1 MIVKLR
7 PSRLEPIFDARPW
20 GVNSLAPLFPE
31 QNNLKEK
38 IGEAWL
44 TGEKCRIADGPFAGS
59 TLGEAWAQMPVEC
72 TGTKLRPQ
80 GAFPILV
87 KFIFTDDKLSVQ
99 VHPDDDYASQHEKPA
114 GGNGKTEMWYFVS
127 ARPRSEILLGLKP
140 GVDRDSFRRAI
151 EDATVENFVVRIPT
165 NARDAIFV
173 PAGTVHAIG
182 AGFVLCEIQEQSDIT
197 YRVYDY
203 NRRNA
208 TGETR
213 ALHVD
218 KAMDVIRFG
227 EQEGGKIEPVT
238 IERGPLSETYIAAC
252 RYFATERWE
261 FSESISRKTSPE
273 HFDLLISIAGR
284 GVIEANGEKFAYA
297 PAQAW
302 LIPAA
307 LGAYQI
313 APEERTEF
321 LRTFVPCNLDEY
333 ARQLVERGV
342 SESQVA
348 HLVHK

>member
-44 TGEKCRIADGPFAGS
+44 TGEKCRFADGPFAGS

-72 TGTKLRPQ
+72 TGTKLRPE

-99 VHPDDDYASQHEKPA
+99 VHPDDDYASQHEKQA
-114 GGNGKTEMWYFVS
+114 GGRGKTEMWYFVS
-127 ARPRSEILLGLKP
+127 ARPRSEILFGLKP
-140 GVDRDSFRRAI
+140 GVERDSFRRAI
-151 EDATVENFVVRIPT
+151 DDATVENFVVRVPT
-165 NARDAIFV
+165 KARDAIFV

-208 TGETR
+208 AGETR
-213 ALHVD
+213 ALHID

-238 IERGPLSETYIAAC
+238 IERGPLSETYLAAC
-252 RYFATERWE
+252 RYFVTERWE
-261 FSESISRKTSPE
+261 FSESISQKTSPE

-284 GVIEANGEKFAYA
+284 GLIETGEEKIAYA
-297 PAQAW
+297 PAQVW
-302 LIPAA
+302 LMPAA

-313 APEERTEF
+313 VPQERTEF
-321 LRTFVPCNLDEY
+321 LRTFVPGGLDEY
-333 ARQLVERGV
+333 VRQLGERGV
-342 SESQVA
+342 SESQLTQ
-348 HLVHK
+348 LVHK

>member
-1 MIVKLR
+1 MKVR
-7 PSRLEPIFDARPW
+7 PSRLEPIFDTRPW
-20 GVNSLAPLFPE
+20 GVHSLAPLFPE
-31 QNNLKEK
+31 QSDFKEK

-44 TGEKCRIADGPFAGS
+44 TGEKCRFADGPFAGL
-59 TLGEAWAQMPVEC
+59 TLGEAWPRMPVEW
-72 TGTKLRPQ
+72 TGTKVRHE

-99 VHPDDDYASQHEKPA
+99 VHPDDDYASQHEKQA
-114 GGNGKTEMWYFVS
+114 GGRGKTEMWYFVS
-127 ARPRSEILLGLKP
+127 ARPRSEILFGLKF
-140 GVDRDSFRRAI
+140 GVERDSFRRAI
-151 EDATVENFVVRIPT
+151 DDATVENLVVQVPT
-165 NARDAIFV
+165 DARDAIFV

-227 EQEGGKIEPVT
+227 EQRGGKIQPVT
-238 IERGPLSETYIAAC
+238 IERGPISETYLAAC

-261 FSESISRKTSPE
+261 FSESISRKTSLE
-273 HFDLLISIAGR
+273 HFDLLISIAGS
-284 GVIEANGEKFAYA
+284 GAIEANGEKFAYA
-297 PAQAW
+297 PAQVW

-307 LGAYQI
+307 LGTYQI
-313 APEERTEF
+313 VPQERTEI
-321 LRTFVPCNLDEY
+321 LRTYVPASLDQY
-333 ARQLVERGV
+333 ARHLRERGV
-342 SESQVA
+342 NESQLA